1 MVLTSDHIESIRQS
15 AGKLE
20 GWAGNLSY
28 GTSPE
33 KNLLVELTL
42 SFYPHNL
49 DATVS
54 RLGTIPTIGKKVRR
68 DFEELCELIQKVDA
82 WHGHGVY
89 REEMDDFIAL
99 INRLR
104 KIALNIVS
112 TLREVSDAGAS
123 EAPVTKTIPLE
134 KSKPS
139 EMREAKPVRPLR
151 GGADARRPDEVA
163 LMAYKLHHM
172 GLTQLQVAKRMAGE
186 LKLETPIRGWTV
198 ARWIKQVESYYRCAD
213 RDF

>member
-1 MVLTSDHIESIRQS
+1 VLTSDHIESIRQS
-15 AGKLE
+15 AEKLE
-20 GWAGNLSY
+20 GWVGNLSY

-42 SFYPHNL
+42 SFYPHDL

-54 RLGTIPTIGKKVRR
+54 RLGTIPTVGKKVQR

-99 INRLR
+99 INRMR
-104 KIALNIVS
+104 KTALSIVS
-112 TLREVSDAGAS
+112 VLREISGNRETPVSDVPSA
-123 EAPVTKTIPLE
+123 EKPAPC
-134 KSKPS
+134 
-139 EMREAKPVRPLR
+139 EMPEVKPVGLVR
-151 GGADARRPDEVA
+151 GGADAKRPDEVA
-163 LMAYKLHHM
+163 FMAYKLHQM
-172 GLTQLQVAKRMAGE
+172 GLNELQVAKRMTGE
-186 LKLETPIRGWTV
+186 LKLDKTIRGWTV
-198 ARWIKQVESYYRCAD
+198 ARWIKQVESYYRRAD